1 MAILL
6 WLHEVSQ
13 RILSLK
19 TTILFL
25 FLHTS
30 SEGELIPRLPHGS
43 HHNEVRYTFHR
54 RECVIITTKRLRT
67 GYTVLSTQCSL
78 HSALYTVLSIQYAVD
93 QVDSSK
99 GSARLLNRYSPMNSP
114 AGFK

>member
-1 MAILL
+1 MATFL

-54 RECVIITTKRLRT
+54 RECVIITAKRLRT
-67 GYTVLSTQCSL
+67 G
-78 HSALYTVLSIQYAVD
+78 YTVLSIQYAVD
-93 QVDSSK
+93 QVDSNK